1 MSMIYDAIYN
11 FIFGHP
17 ERFNYYAIMALKA
30 ITVLIGA
37 KILIA
42 FINRLINKI
51 IKLSPKFRFDD
62 KKSVTLTSV
71 LKSFTKYLI
80 YIIAGIS
87 VLNIINFPTQSIIAA
102 AGLGGIAIGFGA
114 QSLVKDVVSGFF
126 ILFEDQYS
134 VGDYITIQGM
144 TGVVEDIE
152 LRITKLRGT
161 AGELHIIP
169 NGEIKTVT
177 NQSRGNA
184 LAIID
189 MPIAFENEVEYA
201 MEIMDKVANEY
212 YEKHMDIVVEKP
224 QVLGVVKVNE
234 TNAVLRLTIGTYPL
248 KHWLVERN
256 LRMEIKK
263 AFDRENIKMPYS
275 KIVLVSNKESSCE
288 ENHNVLSKKI

>member
-1 MSMIYDAIYN
+1 MSMIYDAVYN

-17 ERFNYYAIMALKA
+17 ERFNYYAIMAFKV
-30 ITVLIGA
+30 IIVLISA
-37 KILIA
+37 KILIVL
-42 FINRLINKI
+42 INRLINKI
-51 IKLSPKFRFDD
+51 IKLSPKFKFDD

-152 LRITKLRGT
+152 LRITKLRAAT
-161 AGELHIIP
+161 GELHIIP

-201 MEIMDKVANEY
+201 MEIMDRVANEY
-212 YEKHMDIVVEKP
+212 YEKHLDIVAEKP

-234 TNAVLRLTIGTYPL
+234 TNAILRLTVNTYPL
-248 KHWLVERN
+248 KHWLVERD
-256 LRMEIKK
+256 LRMLIKK
-263 AFDRENIKMPYS
+263 AFDKENIKMPYN
-275 KIVLVSNKESSCE
+275 KIVLINNKDSSCE
-288 ENHNVLSKKI
+288 EKFEKG